1 MIGLL
6 KKYAILVIA
15 SIIIARLLTVSI
27 MTIWPDLLT
36 TKLPNG
42 STHTLGTGFLETGI
56 DFLINIVFIFLLTKE
71 MKNEKLLS
79 VPVLILTLFSSLIGV
94 LFFFLMLA
102 DKKIKYKQFG
112 S

>member
-1 MIGLL
+1 MKGLL

-42 STHTLGTGFLETGI
+42 GIHTLSTNFLETGI
-56 DFLINIVFIFLLTKE
+56 DFLINIGFIFLLAKE
-71 MKNEKLLS
+71 MKNEKIYS
-79 VPVLILTLFSSLIGV
+79 VPVLILTFFSSMIGV
-94 LFFFLMLA
+94 LFFFLILA
-102 DKKIKYKQFG
+102 ENKLKYKQLD